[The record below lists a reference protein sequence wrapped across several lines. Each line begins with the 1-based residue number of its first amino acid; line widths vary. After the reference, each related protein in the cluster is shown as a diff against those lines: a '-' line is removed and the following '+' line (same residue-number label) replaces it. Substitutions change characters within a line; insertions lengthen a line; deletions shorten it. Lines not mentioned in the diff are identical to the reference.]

1 MVYMEWIDG
10 WLKKWMDGWMDERL
24 SFFCLDTLSEYILT
38 FVNQG
43 RKTLDRPSE
52 NQIVFF
58 WDTGALDNVFK

>member
-1 MVYMEWIDG
+1 MDG
-10 WLKKWMDGWMDERL
+10 WMDGWMDESL
-24 SFFCLDTLSEYILT
+24 SFFLFRYFIRVYILT

-43 RKTLDRPSE
+43 GKILDRPSE